1 VAKDLN
7 IKGTMKW
14 TGHCTKQG
22 GHDSAWKKKPLNL
35 QIRKVIIC
43 AWYFINGMTIVK
55 YFEAMLIKEQGLE
68 CNEVMTPCYLY
79 EWIALSTNLQVREL
93 M

>member
-1 VAKDLN
+1 
-7 IKGTMKW
+7 MKW